1 MRDCSVTGCGLTVLD
16 PDLVLLRV
24 TGDSAD
30 PGLPPTMGESDMVT
44 GGDILD
50 FSELFLKMI
59 VS

>member
-1 MRDCSVTGCGLTVLD
+1 MTGCGLTVFD

-24 TGDSAD
+24 TGDSAE

-44 GGDILD
+44 GGDILNLC
-50 FSELFLKMI
+50 ELFLKKI